1 MNGTLLDEHGIEL
14 TDITSH
20 LGRSSGQMLVDR
32 ATRPDALFHYYFG
45 RGQRAVTLVEN
56 AERSTGILGTRWQ
69 TGTRVW
75 FLHTFGFVSSPAQAV
90 GSACSSPE
98 AGLGA
103 ASVPPFYAKDANAD
117 LGAPAITRTSGP
129 PGVPT

>member
-56 AERSTGILGTRWQ
+56 ADRYTGVLGTHWQ
-69 TGTRVW
+69 MGTRVW
-75 FLHTFGFVSSPAQAV
+75 FVHAFDPA
-90 GSACSSPE
+90 GSLPE
-98 AGLGA
+98 AIEPAYSTPETGLGA
-103 ASVPPFYAKDANAD
+103 ISIPPPYVGAD
-117 LGAPAITRTSGP
+117 LGAPAISSTSGS